1 MSPCQ
6 TFYNFNQCSVK
17 LVKTLYPPMCQS
29 SSVTLK
35 HFPLSRH
42 WILLYRTALF
52 IAAIKC
58 QNSWE
63 LPKENPPLLV
73 KLIPVCVCETE
84 RETAQHFFL
93 CVCMCCGDSRGF
105 AHMAAICEVSL
116 WWNSQQRKFVETG
129 RERERERAH
138 MERGKSEMSCSTSWN
153 VSPVFYWW
161 FDVL

>member
-1 MSPCQ
+1 MKVTFYAILCHYIFFALDPLHFSFGYSRCRQSKPPPPSPKKKNKKRVPITEDIVHVMSPCQ

-58 QNSWE
+58 QNS
-63 LPKENPPLLV
+63 
-73 KLIPVCVCETE
+73 
-84 RETAQHFFL
+84 
-93 CVCMCCGDSRGF
+93 
-105 AHMAAICEVSL
+105 
-116 WWNSQQRKFVETG
+116 
-129 RERERERAH
+129 
-138 MERGKSEMSCSTSWN
+138 
-153 VSPVFYWW
+153 
-161 FDVL
+161 